1 MVVLQDPEECIEIDQ
16 GHSQGAVTSVITL
29 HTLCCR
35 SHGFGKTDFK
45 QEALS
50 TLQALGNTDLLYSLQ
65 VDSCVKS
72 DNENEQLYSI
82 WIKTD
87 EDDEEYY
94 LCDVKELENDVQIT
108 KAASFSAPDY
118 ILEEESTSQCK
129 IKWNRSAASQLT
141 DHDYVQ
147 SNGSENGLDRRK
159 LSYEPVS
166 RLGGASITGLVRAPR
181 KYILKCTTTGG
192 KCRAKLLVINQPLQ
206 CKRCLKYFRSE
217 SVSLTHLRMHTGF
230 SPFYCKYC
238 GTSFMLSSSLKQ
250 HMDHCTYTQNKEV
263 ASKISHP
270 LTKGNNEK
278 FMCTI
283 CGKMYKL
290 KPSLKDHLRAHF
302 GRARRK
308 QKCDVCGEKFLTKA
322 EIKEHMLTRECR
334 TFFTCSTCGKMFINE
349 RDLLDHMISHT
360 DERPFCC
367 SLCGATY
374 KRKSHLNRH
383 ILSHEANNKLSIPPR
398 IRRRPGIMFKCH
410 YCGREWP
417 TSSLLMAHQI
427 SHTGERNFECH
438 ICKKRFAQS
447 GALSRHIR
455 VVHDGAKDY
464 TCEICHQSFTAK
476 ATKDNHMR
484 IHTGEKP
491 FQCDTCG
498 KTFRTQQQHRVHER
512 VHTNMR
518 PYPCPYCEKRF
529 RRRPH
534 LIVHIRTH
542 TGEKPYACQVCGRS
556 FAQKNDMTKHMQIH
570 NRQ

>member
-1 MVVLQDPEECIEIDQ
+1 MILHDPKECNQ
-16 GHSQGAVTSVITL
+16 MNGPGHSEGAVTTIINL

-35 SHGFGKTDFK
+35 YHGLGNTDFK
-45 QEALS
+45 QEAPS
-50 TLQALGNTDLLYSLQ
+50 TLQVFGNSDLLHSLQ
-65 VDSCVKS
+65 AESCVKS
-72 DNENEQLYSI
+72 DNENEQFYSI

-87 EDDEEYY
+87 EDDKEYY

-108 KAASFSAPDY
+108 KTASVTNTDH
-118 ILEEESTSQCK
+118 ILEQELIGHQRKLDT
-129 IKWNRSAASQLT
+129 NMTSQLT
-141 DHDYVQ
+141 DHDYFQ
-147 SNGSENGLDRRK
+147 SNGYGNILNKSKVVCEPVLRLDR
-159 LSYEPVS
+159 
-166 RLGGASITGLVRAPR
+166 ASVTCLVRAR
-181 KYILKCTTTGG
+181 RTCMLKCAIIDG
-192 KCRAKLLVINQPLQ
+192 KCRAKLVLVNEPVQ
-206 CKRCLKYFRSE
+206 CKCCLKYFRSE
-217 SVSLTHLRMHTGF
+217 AVSLTHLRMHTGF

-250 HMDHCTYTQNKEV
+250 HLKYCTNTPNKEV
-263 ASKISHP
+263 DYKVSHP
-270 LTKGNNEK
+270 LTKGNNEQY
-278 FMCTI
+278 MCTI

-302 GRARRK
+302 GKARRK

-322 EIKEHMLTRECR
+322 EIKEHMLTHKCR
-334 TFFTCSTCGKMFINE
+334 TFFSCSTCDKKFINE

-360 DERPFCC
+360 DERPFSC

-383 ILSHEANNKLSIPPR
+383 ILSHEGNRKLLIPAR
-398 IRRRPGIMFKCH
+398 IRRRPGVMFKCH
-410 YCGREWP
+410 YCGKEWP
-417 TSSLLMAHQI
+417 TPSLLMAHQI

-438 ICKKRFAQS
+438 ICEKRFAQS
-447 GALSRHIR
+447 GALSRHIH

-498 KTFRTQQQHRVHER
+498 KTFRTQQQHRIHER
-512 VHTNMR
+512 VHTDTR

-542 TGEKPYACQVCGRS
+542 TGEKPYACQVCGRR
-556 FAQKNDMTKHMQIH
+556 FAQKNDMTKHMQVH
-570 NRQ
+570 NR

>member
-1 MVVLQDPEECIEIDQ
+1 M
-16 GHSQGAVTSVITL
+16 
-29 HTLCCR
+29 CCR
-35 SHGFGKTDFK
+35 LHGFGKTDIK
-45 QEALS
+45 REALS
-50 TLQALGNTDLLYSLQ
+50 TMQPPGNTDFLYSLQ
-65 VDSCVKS
+65 VDSCVKP

-108 KAASFSAPDY
+108 KASPVSTADY
-118 ILEEESTSQCK
+118 RLKAEPTRQYQMS
-129 IKWNRSAASQLT
+129 WNRSTTSQLA

-147 SNGSENGLDRRK
+147 CNGNENGLNRSK
-159 LSYEPVS
+159 LSCETFS
-166 RLGGASITGLVRAPR
+166 RLDGATITGLVRAPK

-192 KCRAKLLVINQPLQ
+192 KCRAKRLMINQPLQ
-206 CKRCLKYFRSE
+206 CKRCFKYFRSE
-217 SVSLTHLRMHTGF
+217 AVSLTHLRMHTGF

-250 HMDHCTYTQNKEV
+250 HMEYCTHTPNKEM
-263 ASKISHP
+263 SSTISHP
-270 LTKGNNEK
+270 LTKGNNERY
-278 FMCTI
+278 MCTI

-322 EIKEHMLTRECR
+322 EMKEHMLTRECR
-334 TFFTCSTCGKMFINE
+334 TFFTCSTCDKIFINE

-360 DERPFCC
+360 DERPFSCP
-367 SLCGATY
+367 LCGATY

-383 ILSHEANNKLSIPPR
+383 ILSHEANSKLSVPPR

-417 TSSLLMAHQI
+417 TPSLLMAHQI

-438 ICKKRFAQS
+438 ICEKRFAQS

-464 TCEICHQSFTAK
+464 TCEICQQSFTAK

-498 KTFRTQQQHRVHER
+498 KTFRTQQQHRIHER